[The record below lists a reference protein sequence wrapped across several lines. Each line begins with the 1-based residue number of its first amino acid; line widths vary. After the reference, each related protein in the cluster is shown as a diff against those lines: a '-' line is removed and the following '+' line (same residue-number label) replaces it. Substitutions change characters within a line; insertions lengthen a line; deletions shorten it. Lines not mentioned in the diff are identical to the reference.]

1 MYFNTTEKQIPR
13 CKYGA
18 EQPFFETSMFNC
30 SLAHH
35 FHQISWAVDFSD
47 VLPCVIRRCLKY
59 KNKKRSLVYF
69 QHFDK
74 CNMDLPTAQP
84 SAFLSETISVHYDAN
99 VAPQHQKYQL
109 QEIELHYNAYK
120 QGQPLYFDL
129 VLLLLIAIT
138 HTKNFRIQCL
148 SSLD

>member
-1 MYFNTTEKQIPR
+1 
-13 CKYGA
+13 
-18 EQPFFETSMFNC
+18 MFNC

-138 HTKNFRIQCL
+138 HTKTLGF
-148 SSLD
+148 SVSLLWIELWIRHFPQTLASYTLKSTDV